1 MLHKTKSKTINL
13 YLFSEMQSFIDDQ
26 RIAKG
31 GFNPLIGITDL
42 VEEGT
47 FAFVDNTYFDYA
59 NPKTSRL
66 YSWLFGEPNNYMGSE
81 DCVQL
86 LFTEYLYT
94 LNDVRC
100 SERSYAVC
108 EVKNITCT
116 Y

>member
-1 MLHKTKSKTINL
+1 M
-13 YLFSEMQSFIDDQ
+13 YLFSKIQSFIDDQ
-26 RIAKG
+26 KIAKG
-31 GFNPLIGITDL
+31 VYNPLIGITDL

-47 FAFVDNTYFDYA
+47 FAFVDNTFFDYA

-66 YSWLFGEPNNYMGSE
+66 YSWLTGEPNNFKGSE

-86 LFTEYLYT
+86 FLNGGIYT
-94 LNDVRC
+94 LNDIDC
-100 SERSYAVC
+100 STLNYAMC